1 VRIRID
7 YRWILTTSVVVGVAG
22 VGTAAI
28 MRQGGR
34 FDVAPEPLAELS
46 RLNRPI
52 AQVEPALL
60 SRESRTSRANLS
72 RFESEAL
79 PPLVAAN
86 RGHYGEA
93 ARFRAPAGNAGAR
106 QFAGGQ
112 SSGGHQVSRGFGGGS
127 GGGSGSGGMMGGAG
141 GGRTP
146 GNAALTPSSH
156 SSGGDNSH
164 SSGAPAHSPSGRPTV
179 PGKPTAPGNPN
190 TGNASGSNPTTGT
203 VGPPPA
209 AEPGSSAAFPPT
221 PGGQPPR
228 NLFTGPPASVSA
240 TPEPASLLLIGTGIV
255 GMLGALRRRL

>member
-1 VRIRID
+1 MRIRID

-34 FDVAPEPLAELS
+34 FDVAPEPSAELS

-79 PPLVAAN
+79 PPLAAAN
-86 RGHYGEA
+86 RGREA

-112 SSGGHQVSRGFGGGS
+112 SSGGHQIRRGFGGGS
-127 GGGSGSGGMMGGAG
+127 GGGSGSGGMMGGAHAA

-146 GNAALTPSSH
+146 ADHSLTPSSH

-164 SSGAPAHSPSGRPTV
+164 SSGAPAHSPSGPPSV
-179 PGKPTAPGNPN
+179 PGGPTASGNPN
-190 TGNASGSNPTTGT
+190 NPSGFNPGGTTGS
-203 VGPPPA
+203 VGTPPA

-221 PGGQPPR
+221 QGGQPPR

-255 GMLGALRRRL
+255 VMLGALRRRL